1 MKALWCPLSLH
12 RGCFKGLNWGVRLAD
27 GDTGS
32 AFSSLTL
39 RTFPGVVP
47 VAFLGNGLLITGDF
61 GTDTGE
67 SSLILK
73 DVVLR
78 SDLPFPGLD

>member
-1 MKALWCPLSLH
+1 MKVLWSPLSP
-12 RGCFKGLNWGVRLAD
+12 RRDCFNGLDWGVVD

-32 AFSSLTL
+32 EFSSLTL
-39 RTFPGVVP
+39 RIFPGVVP
-47 VAFLGNGLLITGDF
+47 VAFLGNALLISDF

-73 DVVLR
+73 DAVLR
-78 SDLPFPGLD
+78 SDPPFPGLD